1 MRGVHYSACSLSYKK
16 IAQFH
21 QKCSLMRDCSLLRRL
36 LLPEYTVLEF
46 KSRPKFDEGIFESY
60 VHLNLVVLGL
70 NYVFKL
76 LLLFAYL
83 FVGLLVTNSLKRQ
96 YPGLLIILAPVFIC
110 IAALALFYPMHFH
123 TTVHK
128 ATF

>member
-1 MRGVHYSACSLSYKK
+1 MNC
-16 IAQFH
+16 
-21 QKCSLMRDCSLLRRL
+21 
-36 LLPEYTVLEF
+36 
-46 KSRPKFDEGIFESY
+46 
-60 VHLNLVVLGL
+60 
-70 NYVFKL
+70 VFKL

-128 ATF
+128 DTF